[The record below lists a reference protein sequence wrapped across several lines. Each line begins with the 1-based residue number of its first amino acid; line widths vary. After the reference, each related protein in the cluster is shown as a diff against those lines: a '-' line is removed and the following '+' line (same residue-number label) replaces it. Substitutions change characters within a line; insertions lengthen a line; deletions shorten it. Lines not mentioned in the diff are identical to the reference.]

1 MKRNNNMSKK
11 KASKEWKN
19 RSKICS
25 GDREMNAPGI
35 AWFENKVTV
44 ATSISVG
51 GTMTINVMIVEK
63 KQNNILSADQLGD
76 LKTA

>member
-1 MKRNNNMSKK
+1 
-11 KASKEWKN
+11 
-19 RSKICS
+19 
-25 GDREMNAPGI
+25 MNAPGI
-35 AWFENKVTV
+35 AWFENKVAV